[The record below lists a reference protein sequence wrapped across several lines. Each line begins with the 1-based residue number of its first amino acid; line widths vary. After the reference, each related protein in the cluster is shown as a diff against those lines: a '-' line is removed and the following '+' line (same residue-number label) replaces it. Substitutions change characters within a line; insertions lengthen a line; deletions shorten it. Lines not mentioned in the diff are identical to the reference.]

1 MISLTKPTMVQ
12 IAGAAKAI
20 KTERKKNEQCR
31 NKKFAKGFE
40 YIITY
45 LS

>member
-31 NKKFAKGFE
+31 KKDLQKDLN
-40 YIITY
+40 I
-45 LS
+45 L

>member
-20 KTERKKNEQCR
+20 KTERKKMNNVGIKNLQKDL
-31 NKKFAKGFE
+31 N
-40 YIITY
+40 I
-45 LS
+45 L